1 MTIHLNMD
9 VLSQMYALGVKL
21 LIAYTEYLR
30 LWFFMLPLKQLNLN
44 VLDLYVL
51 NEWYPYWA
59 FGY

>member
-30 LWFFMLPLKQLNLN
+30 L
-44 VLDLYVL
+44 
-51 NEWYPYWA
+51 
-59 FGY
+59 